1 MRALV
6 QILKAFGADDT
17 DLGKLLRV
25 PGTINSK
32 SGVRARLLNY
42 EPDHRQDFDELC
54 LQSLSSENRRWSAR
68 RRSQSLRH
76 RLLYGT

>member
-25 PGTINSK
+25 PGRSIR
-32 SGVRARLLNY
+32 RAAFG
-42 EPDHRQDFDELC
+42 PG
-54 LQSLSSENRRWSAR
+54 S
-68 RRSQSLRH
+68 
-76 RLLYGT
+76 